1 MRSLMLQDDASSNPD
16 DLEREYFEK
25 FERRN
30 WTFSLGE
37 GKWGVRINP
46 VSFGLSVLLIWGF
59 AVRSFNRLGL
69 ARGKTTQSKHAALA
83 PPQNRV
89 ERAFRKAGDCSQLLS
104 PGRIVSCQTP
114 SRCRS
119 SQR

>member
-1 MRSLMLQDDASSNPD
+1 MLQDDASSNPD

-59 AVRSFNRLGL
+59 AVRPFDLLWIAESIVYS
-69 ARGKTTQSKHAALA
+69 AAITTSTSVIESHLCTTVIA
-83 PPQNRV
+83 P
-89 ERAFRKAGDCSQLLS
+89 SL
-104 PGRIVSCQTP
+104 
-114 SRCRS
+114 
-119 SQR
+119 